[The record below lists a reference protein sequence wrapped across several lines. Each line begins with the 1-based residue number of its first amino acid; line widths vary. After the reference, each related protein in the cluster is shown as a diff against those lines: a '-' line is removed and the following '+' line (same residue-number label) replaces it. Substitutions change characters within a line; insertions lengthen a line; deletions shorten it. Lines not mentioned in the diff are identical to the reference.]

1 MSLVQYTAIK
11 GEKCERRR
19 PLRVTFVY
27 VVGPGEKED
36 KAGLCVENRAR
47 RLNVLEC

>member
-11 GEKCERRR
+11 GKKMRTQEATEGDIRLRR
-19 PLRVTFVY
+19 
-27 VVGPGEKED
+27 GPGIKED
-36 KAGLCVENRAR
+36 KAGPCVESRAR